1 MHIDPATDFGPL
13 TALVARRKRALR
25 AYEETKH
32 FRWHGER
39 HLRDV
44 RNVELD
50 IRFALFIG
58 E

>member
-1 MHIDPATDFGPL
+1 MLSHAATDFGPL
-13 TALVARRKRALR
+13 TALVAKRKRALR
-25 AYEETKH
+25 AYEEAKH
-32 FRWHGER
+32 FRWHSDH

-44 RNVELD
+44 RNTELA

>member
-1 MHIDPATDFGPL
+1 MHNDIASAFGPL
-13 TALVARRKRALR
+13 TALVARRKRALAR
-25 AYEETKH
+25 YEENKH
-32 FRWHGER
+32 FRWHGDK

-44 RNVELD
+44 RHWELE